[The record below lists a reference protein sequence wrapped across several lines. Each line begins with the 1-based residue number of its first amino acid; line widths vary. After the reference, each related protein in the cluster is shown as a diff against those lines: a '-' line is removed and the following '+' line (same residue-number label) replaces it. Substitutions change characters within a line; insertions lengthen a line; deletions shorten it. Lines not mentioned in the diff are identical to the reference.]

1 MFILNYFKFEL
12 KKWFRDS
19 FTSFVLVYPLL
30 MGLTG
35 RYLVPLIEKQM
46 GSDLSAIYP
55 IILVGL
61 SMISAKIAGAVVG
74 FSILDDRDDNILYT
88 VQVAPLSMEVFIGL
102 KLLLVYIL
110 SVIGTVFVL
119 WFSNLGQLPWSTMI
133 SISLLAAIQAPLL
146 ALLINYV
153 ASNKVE
159 GFAAI
164 KGLNVLVV
172 FPIVALF
179 FHDIKEFLFAIEPSF
194 WPAKALFGALTGTPQ
209 QLSFSGYYTIG
220 LVYAL
225 LATYLAYRGFA
236 KKVY

>member
-1 MFILNYFKFEL
+1 MFVLNYFKFEL

-19 FTSFVLVYPLL
+19 FTSFILVYPLL
-30 MGLTG
+30 MGAAG
-35 RYLVPLIEKQM
+35 RYLVPMIERRM
-46 GSDLSAIYP
+46 GSDLSPTYP
-55 IILVGL
+55 IILVAL

-110 SVIGTVFVL
+110 SVIGTIFVL
-119 WFSNLGQLPWSTMI
+119 WFSNLGQLPLGTII

-172 FPIVALF
+172 FPVVALF

-194 WPAKALFGALTGTPQ
+194 WPAKALYGALTGVPQ
-209 QLSFSGYYTIG
+209 QLSYNGYYIVG
-220 LVYAL
+220 LGYGL
-225 LATYLAYRGFA
+225 LATYLTYRGFA